1 MFVIKPQDQKIGMG
15 GSASFECVARG
26 NPPPSVFWNK
36 EGSQAIMF
44 PGNKYGRM
52 DVSSEAVL
60 TINDVVREDSGYVV
74 CSALSLAGSATA
86 RAFLQVGFIAEIKKK
101 NWLSGSLNL
110 QEWLMNLF
118 TSHSIPAKSNPHTR
132 NTYINSSKHTT
143 HTSSIVVVIV

>member
-1 MFVIKPQDQKIGMG
+1 MNLLPVILYEFITCYFIHLWVFRCMNRVKIHEYVQSLKLFILSTATPMFVIKPQDQKIGVG
-15 GSASFECVARG
+15 GSTSFECVARG

-52 DVSSEAVL
+52 EVSSEAVL

-86 RAFLQVGFIAEIKKK
+86 RAFLQV
-101 NWLSGSLNL
+101 
-110 QEWLMNLF
+110 
-118 TSHSIPAKSNPHTR
+118 
-132 NTYINSSKHTT
+132 
-143 HTSSIVVVIV
+143 